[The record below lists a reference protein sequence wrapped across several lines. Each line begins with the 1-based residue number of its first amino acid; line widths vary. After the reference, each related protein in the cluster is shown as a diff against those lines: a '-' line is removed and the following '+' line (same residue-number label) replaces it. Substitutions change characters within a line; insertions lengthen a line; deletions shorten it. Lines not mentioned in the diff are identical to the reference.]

1 MVYQVIGKKRS
12 AGVYEGNGY
21 DNTML
26 YCVANDPTV
35 EGKLCVAYKCK
46 TAILP
51 SDLKVGDFVVVGLNR
66 YQAVDHI
73 IKTKGE

>member
-12 AGVYEGNGY
+12 AGVYEGNEY

-26 YCVANDPTV
+26 YCVTNDPTV
-35 EGKLCVAYKCK
+35 EGKACDTFKCK
-46 TAILP
+46 TNLLP
-51 SDLKVGDFVVVGLNR
+51 HDLAVGDTVIIGLNR
-66 YQAVDHI
+66 FKAVDHI